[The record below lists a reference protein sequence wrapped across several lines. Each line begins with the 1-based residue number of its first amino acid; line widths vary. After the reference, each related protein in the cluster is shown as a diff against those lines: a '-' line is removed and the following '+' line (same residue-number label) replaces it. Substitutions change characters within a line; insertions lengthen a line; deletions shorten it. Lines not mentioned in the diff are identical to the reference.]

1 MPYAGATFGADPST
15 GAARVEPRAP
25 AHRAQARTAPPTP
38 AHTPRAVQAPATQLA
53 RPDSAALATHL
64 EHALAAMRDGAAERT
79 GPLPDVAPTDVR
91 SRVGAV
97 LGEDPLPRTGV
108 GVDALLA
115 LCALAGWG
123 AADVTH
129 PRCAGHL
136 HTPPLALA
144 VAADTVAAAAN
155 QSLDSW
161 DQAPAM
167 VGLETEVV
175 TALGEVVY
183 GSAAPTSGVITT
195 GGTES
200 NLMALLLARSAA
212 CHRAW
217 DVDVMRRGLPA
228 EADRL
233 RIYCSEVAHFSVQR
247 MAAVLGLGE
256 DCVVT
261 VPVDAEHR
269 MSPDALRCRMH
280 AEPGTRPLAVVATA
294 GTTDAGAVDPL
305 TDLAA
310 VADEHGC
317 WLHVDAAY
325 GGGALFSDRLRPL
338 LAGLDRADSVALDL
352 HKLGWQPTAAGVFLA
367 HGAHALAPLARQVAY
382 LNTADDE
389 DAGYTSLL
397 GRSLRTTRR
406 PDVLK
411 IAVSLRAL
419 GRDGLGSLVDRC
431 HDLARHAAAR
441 VDADARLE
449 RAVPVTLTSV
459 VFRYTDRLGD
469 RDADHVNAR
478 ARRDLLR
485 QGRAVLGRCEINGK
499 VWLKLTLLNPDAAP
513 GDVDALVDLVAD
525 TAAHAART
533 TVEVP

>member
-1 MPYAGATFGADPST
+1 MPYAGAVFGAHRPTD
-15 GAARVEPRAP
+15 AAQVEPRADSTPHPGP
-25 AHRAQARTAPPTP
+25 APCPHGHALP
-38 AHTPRAVQAPATQLA
+38 APATHLA
-53 RPDSAALATHL
+53 TPDSAALATHL
-64 EHALAAMRDGAAERT
+64 EHALAAMRHGAAERT
-79 GPLPDVAPTDVR
+79 GPLPAVAPTDMR
-91 SRVGAV
+91 TRIGTA
-97 LGEDPLPRTGV
+97 LGGDPLPRTGV
-108 GVDALLA
+108 GADALRA
-115 LCALAGWG
+115 LSALAGWG
-123 AADVTH
+123 AADVAH
-129 PRCAGHL
+129 PLCAGHL

-167 VGLETEVV
+167 IGLETEVV
-175 TALGEVVY
+175 TALGELVY
-183 GSAAPTSGVITT
+183 GADAQSSGVVTT

-200 NLMALLLARSAA
+200 NLMGLLLARSAV
-212 CHRAW
+212 CRRVWNH
-217 DVDVMRRGLPA
+217 DVMRRGLPSQ
-228 EADRL
+228 ADRL
-233 RIYCSEVAHFSVQR
+233 RIYCSEVAHFSTQR

-261 VPVDAEHR
+261 VPVDDEQR
-269 MSPDALRCRMH
+269 MSPAALRSRMQ
-280 AEPGTRPLAVVATA
+280 AEPGTQPLAVVATA

-338 LAGLDRADSVALDL
+338 LAGLHRADSVALDL
-352 HKLGWQPTAAGVFLA
+352 HKLGWQPTAAGVFVA
-367 HGAHALAPLARQVAY
+367 RGSHALAPLARQVAY

-397 GRSLRTTRR
+397 GQSLRTTRR

-411 IAVSLRAL
+411 IAVTLRAL

-431 HDLARHAAAR
+431 HDLARHAAGR

-459 VFRYTDRLGD
+459 VFRYADRLCD
-469 RDADHVNAR
+469 HDADNVNAQ

-485 QGRAVLGRCEINGK
+485 RGRAVVGRCEINGA
-499 VWLKLTLLNPDAAP
+499 VWLKLTLLNPDTTL
-513 GDVDALVDLVAD
+513 GEVDALVDLVAD
-525 TAAHAART
+525 TAGRVAGT
-533 TVEVP
+533 TAEVS